1 MSFAADT
8 KLEGPKGANAVLIA
22 GSIEGQP
29 GINELNPG
37 LVSPLAE
44 GTLRGNHNLFVFGN
58 SQATQTSPNGSNLS
72 PANPD
77 PIEFDFKFSGAG
89 KGSVDQILANFGA
102 DGSLPATA
110 SSGGSGMSQAFIFS
124 PTPIIDV
131 QFSDAAALLRQF
143 LKSVLKEGQAGVV
156 GYEPAPREGL
166 GLEGESG
173 YFGPYLT
180 TGYEYLTYLGIDP
193 TTDEE
198 LGTKKVFPRYIDY
211 VQDQD
216 GNWVMKNLFEQP

>member
-1 MSFAADT
+1 
-8 KLEGPKGANAVLIA
+8 
-22 GSIEGQP
+22 
-29 GINELNPG
+29 
-37 LVSPLAE
+37 
-44 GTLRGNHNLFVFGN
+44 
-58 SQATQTSPNGSNLS
+58 
-72 PANPD
+72 
-77 PIEFDFKFSGAG
+77 
-89 KGSVDQILANFGA
+89 
-102 DGSLPATA
+102 
-110 SSGGSGMSQAFIFS
+110 MSQAFIFS

-180 TGYEYLTYLGIDP
+180 TGYEYLTYLGIDT

-198 LGTKKVFPRYIDY
+198 LGTTKVFPLYIDY
-211 VQDQD
+211 VKDQD